1 MLMTASAHCMV
12 ILPDSIVAVVPVWSV
27 FVEDGSVVVIV
38 DIVT

>member
-1 MLMTASAHCMV
+1 MV
-12 ILPDSIVAVVPVWSV
+12 ILPDSIVAVVTVWSV